1 MLITCQLLADI
12 SGSYLKTD
20 AQTWIARAAASM
32 APNAS
37 KQDGTAAGKKRKK
50 GKGVGADS
58 EEDEDEDAE
67 EDRVS
72 LANHLT
78 LVQDTL

>member
-1 MLITCQLLADI
+1 
-12 SGSYLKTD
+12 
-20 AQTWIARAAASM
+20 M